1 MFNGRTPLSYPVDLA
16 ISAGLTHGSDMR
28 IVALLIL
35 VGAAWAAGPEFGI
48 WKMNPVRSNF
58 SGDTQPRSFI
68 VRVEPH
74 SKGEVFTLYRVE
86 TDGRATSSSTILY
99 LDGVARDFQQGE
111 CSGTQSS
118 RRIDSQTVE
127 IFRNCGADA
136 WTKFVQ
142 RTAAKNQLVFEISE
156 RLPDGRRF
164 DRRLVFEKQ

>member
-1 MFNGRTPLSYPVDLA
+1 
-16 ISAGLTHGSDMR
+16 MR
-28 IVALLIL
+28 IAALLVL
-35 VGAAWAAGPEFGI
+35 LGAALAAEPESGI

-58 SGDTQPRSFI
+58 SGDTQPKSFT

-74 SKGEVFTLYRVE
+74 SKGEVFTLDRIE

-118 RRIDSQTVE
+118 WRMDSQTVE
-127 IFRNCGADA
+127 IFRNCGAGA
-136 WTKFVQ
+136 WTKFV
-142 RTAAKNQLVFEISE
+142 RRAALKTQLVLEISE
-156 RLPDGRRF
+156 RRVDGRRF